1 MTAVRARSRPV
12 SAGLG
17 MRLSGALLVLA
28 GCARAPEGV
37 HEFVVEDPAAW
48 WFTGDY
54 VQMVAPVHMPS
65 PEAGRDQ
72 VEVWLHA
79 GAIDLE
85 AGADGVERLRFRGVT
100 TADRIEWNGEGD
112 ARRIVDVRGTHLDAH
127 DRCTH
132 HVLRPLDEG
141 PGARLVG
148 MQWPCDDPAAQA
160 WVDARMRE
168 RLAELPP
175 FVRMPAERR
184 GRALDA
190 FVQRNDC
197 DGCHREA
204 RPDATIVGALGPVD
218 RGTDASGFFAPAS
231 VLRDEQPI
239 EAYGAFDRNAD
250 DPAITVRCDRGAA
263 ERYEPRAGVTRW
275 RCPDRQVPIGRV
287 AWAVAAQ
294 DDPARRDQI
303 CAARRYLIDALGTA
317 GQASFAAALEPCT

>member
-1 MTAVRARSRPV
+1 MTAARARSRPRSV
-12 SAGLG
+12 GSRAILP
-17 MRLSGALLVLA
+17 GAVLLLA
-28 GCARAPEGV
+28 GCVRAPEGV
-37 HEFVVEDPAAW
+37 VELVIEDPAAR
-48 WFTGDY
+48 WFSGDY
-54 VQMVAPVHMPS
+54 VQMVAPVHVPS

-79 GAIDLE
+79 GAIELE

-100 TADRIEWNGEGD
+100 AADRIEWNGEGD
-112 ARRIVDVRGTHLDAH
+112 ARRIVDVRGTSFDAH

-132 HVLRPLDEG
+132 HVLRPQDEG
-141 PGARLVG
+141 PRAPLVG

-175 FVRMPAERR
+175 FVRMHDDRR
-184 GRALDA
+184 ARALDA

-204 RPDATIVGALGPVD
+204 RPDATVVGALGPVD

-239 EAYGAFDRNAD
+239 EAYGAFDRNVD
-250 DPAITVRCDRGAA
+250 DPAIGVRCAAGPA
-263 ERYEPRAGVTRW
+263 ERHEPRPGVVRW
-275 RCPDRQVPIGRV
+275 RCPDGQVPIGRV
-287 AWAVAAQ
+287 DWSVAAQ
-294 DDPARRDQI
+294 HDPERRDRI
-303 CAARRYLIDALGTA
+303 CAARRYLVDALDPA
-317 GQASFAAALEPCT
+317 QRSNFAAALEPCT